1 MPFTEIKTNLIANSA
16 VTQAKI
22 DPTVELGG
30 SSVTS
35 SATAPSTPA
44 AGDLWHDTTNNKLK
58 VYYNSSWITTQES
71 QMGIGS
77 RVVDVFTATAGQTTF
92 TTSAGYTVGYVD
104 VYFNG
109 IKLLPADFTATN
121 ATTIVLG
128 SAAELNDE
136 IVVISWTLAPGVAS
150 FTSDIFTGTG
160 SQTNFTLSTTPSHE
174 NQTTVVIDGVVQI
187 RNTYSVSGSSLVFSE
202 APGNGAVIEV
212 TTARSSEILTISPF
226 LLMGA

>member
-1 MPFTEIKTNLIANSA
+1 
-16 VTQAKI
+16 
-22 DPTVELGG
+22 
-30 SSVTS
+30 
-35 SATAPSTPA
+35 
-44 AGDLWHDTTNNKLK
+44 
-58 VYYNSSWITTQES
+58 
-71 QMGIGS
+71 MGIGS

-92 TTSAGYTVGYVD
+92 TTSVGYTIGYVD

-121 ATTIVLG
+121 ATTVVLG
-128 SAAELNDE
+128 AAAELNDE
-136 IVVISWTLAPGVAS
+136 IVVISWTLAPGLAS